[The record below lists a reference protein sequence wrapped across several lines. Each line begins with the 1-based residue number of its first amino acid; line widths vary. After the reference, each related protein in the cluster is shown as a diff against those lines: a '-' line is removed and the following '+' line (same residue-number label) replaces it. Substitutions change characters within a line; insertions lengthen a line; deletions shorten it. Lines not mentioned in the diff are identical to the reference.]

1 MMNKAQLKRDLSAS
15 VNGAGMMRP
24 KDVQK
29 FLGCCKETA
38 RKWLMDVDAT
48 GEFKGKM
55 YSVDDI
61 ADKLMKSR
69 IIGGK

>member
-29 FLGCCKETA
+29 FLGYCKSKTSD
-38 RKWLMDVDAT
+38 WLSDVDAT
-48 GEFKGKM
+48 GKFKGKL

-61 ADKLMKSR
+61 ADKLMKER
-69 IIGGK
+69 IVGGK